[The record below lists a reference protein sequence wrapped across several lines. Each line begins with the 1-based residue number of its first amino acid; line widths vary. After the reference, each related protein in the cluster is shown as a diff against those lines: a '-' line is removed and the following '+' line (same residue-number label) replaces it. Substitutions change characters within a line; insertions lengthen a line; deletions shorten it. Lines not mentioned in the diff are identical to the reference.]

1 MNKELIQN
9 LISQV
14 ETQGKE
20 SDKLIE
26 DLINSNQSV
35 IQLDNTVKKIQTKL
49 LEFDGDLP
57 IDELI
62 GYISEL
68 CPIVY
73 FVLANLEKLGSR
85 ADIIEQMKI
94 DKYNKAIM
102 SSPGTATDKKAMAES
117 SINEEALVSSIYSR
131 AYKAVK
137 TRTDTAQTTIDAL
150 KKALSAKMSEMQV
163 MRSQNNVMSS

>member
-73 FVLANLEKLGSR
+73 FVLANLEKLCSR